1 MKISKLKNYLTA
13 KLKSELPK
21 NLTYHGLHHTMEVL
35 DVCNQYIRRLH
46 INAKDAY
53 LLRTAALI
61 HDIGIMWTYNGH
73 EEESVRYSKEILPS
87 FGYSKSDLLKI
98 ERMILA
104 TQIPQKPKN
113 ILEKII
119 CDADLD
125 YLGTNN
131 FYKTG
136 NTLFKEF
143 IAYKVIAN
151 EKEWDA
157 LQIRFLTN
165 HHYHTDFAIK
175 NREPKKQAFLM
186 ELKSKWNIAE

>member
-1 MKISKLKNYLTA
+1 
-13 KLKSELPK
+13 
-21 NLTYHGLHHTMEVL
+21 MEVL
-35 DVCNQYIRRLH
+35 DVCNQYIKRLH
-46 INAKDAY
+46 ISAEDAY

-73 EEESVRYSKEILPS
+73 EEASVRYSKEILPA
-87 FGYSKSDLLKI
+87 FGYSKTDLAKI

-125 YLGTNN
+125 YLGTKN

-136 NTLFKEF
+136 K
-143 IAYKVIAN
+143 
-151 EKEWDA
+151 
-157 LQIRFLTN
+157 RFS
-165 HHYHTDFAIK
+165 K
-175 NREPKKQAFLM
+175 NL
-186 ELKSKWNIAE
+186 

>member
-1 MKISKLKNYLTA
+1 
-13 KLKSELPK
+13 
-21 NLTYHGLHHTMEVL
+21 MEVL
-35 DVCNQYIRRLH
+35 DVCNQYIKRLH
-46 INAKDAY
+46 ISAEDAY

-73 EEESVRYSKEILPS
+73 EEASVRYSKEILPA
-87 FGYSKSDLLKI
+87 FGYSKTDLAKI

-125 YLGTNN
+125 YLGTKN

-136 NTLFKEF
+136 ETLFKEF

-175 NREPKKQAFLM
+175 NREPLKQKFLQ
-186 ELKSKWNIAE
+186 ELKTKWNIA

>member
-1 MKISKLKNYLTA
+1 MNISKLKNYLTA

-21 NLTYHGLHHTMEVL
+21 NLTYHGFHHTMEVL
-35 DVCNQYIRRLH
+35 EVCNQYIKRLH
-46 INAKDAY
+46 ITAEDAY

-73 EEESVRYSKEILPS
+73 EEASVRYSKEILPE
-87 FGYSKSDLLKI
+87 FGYSKSDLIKI

-136 NTLFKEF
+136 ATLFKEF
-143 IAYKVIAN
+143 KAYKIVQT
-151 EKEWDA
+151 EEEWDK

-175 NREPKKQAFLM
+175 YREPIKKNYLL
-186 ELKSKWNIAE
+186 ELRAKWKV